1 VWAQYINDGFM
12 TIDDALASIVIPS
25 NRNQIS
31 AQIIDINTFKG
42 KYTKR
47 DGDDIIIGDVS
58 YSEHPGDYEEL
69 KKSISSLLASDGS
82 VKVTCTYN
90 NPVDN
95 SKVVAYVSTV
105 TIDDGTGQEK
115 NMILLRVVS
124 CDLVDEVWT
133 FPTSYEET
141 QVDVINLQG
150 QYVTNTRLSE
160 CENFYDYIA
169 QYNDFSESDRA
180 ALVDRVCNENES
192 YGFYRTA
199 EGVRTLFVSQKI
211 PADVGDWTV
220 IAYIPAADI
229 GEAQLNWKP
238 LLYLIITFAILMVAN
253 MGYYIETNRK
263 LKENMQ
269 EIAKANAAK
278 TEFLSTMSHDIRTP
292 MNAII
297 GMTAIAEK
305 NIDDKPRVED
315 CLRKINLSSNHLL
328 TLINDILDISKIE
341 SGKYAI
347 NPIVFSICDV
357 MDNIFNIVRQ
367 NVKSKNLDLEI
378 YTHSIDHE
386 YLFADQLR
394 INQIYIN
401 ILTNAVKY
409 TPADGKIVVDVS
421 QTDSPVLENGVRLI
435 YRVEDTGIG
444 MSEEFMSRM
453 YESFSRENDGRI
465 DVISGTG
472 LGLAITKR
480 LVDLMQGTIDVE
492 SEKGKGTTFTVSLD
506 LPIAENLTDDIILPS
521 IPMLVIDDDPIFLE
535 CAEDVLS
542 QIGIHADLAES
553 GHQGLDMLRRQHVKA
568 QDYQVVMLDWKMPD
582 ISGRE
587 VMQTIRREF
596 GEEIPIV
603 IVSAYDYTDVRDE
616 AMAAGANAFISK
628 PLFKTN
634 LCRTLDGLLNT
645 DKDTTTTET
654 HESCIEGMNILIAE
668 DNDLNYEIAMELLG
682 AEGANCTQAE
692 NGLVCVEMLQESKD
706 TNYDLVLMDL
716 QMPVMKGLDAAKI
729 IRASTNENI
738 KNIPIIAMTADAF
751 AENIAEC
758 FDAGMDGHIAK
769 PIDMKM
775 VLAEIDKV
783 MKKQQAS

>member
-1 VWAQYINDGFM
+1 
-12 TIDDALASIVIPS
+12 
-25 NRNQIS
+25 
-31 AQIIDINTFKG
+31 
-42 KYTKR
+42 
-47 DGDDIIIGDVS
+47 
-58 YSEHPGDYEEL
+58 
-69 KKSISSLLASDGS
+69 
-82 VKVTCTYN
+82 
-90 NPVDN
+90 
-95 SKVVAYVSTV
+95 
-105 TIDDGTGQEK
+105 
-115 NMILLRVVS
+115 
-124 CDLVDEVWT
+124 
-133 FPTSYEET
+133 
-141 QVDVINLQG
+141 
-150 QYVTNTRLSE
+150 
-160 CENFYDYIA
+160 
-169 QYNDFSESDRA
+169 
-180 ALVDRVCNENES
+180 
-192 YGFYRTA
+192 
-199 EGVRTLFVSQKI
+199 
-211 PADVGDWTV
+211 
-220 IAYIPAADI
+220 
-229 GEAQLNWKP
+229 
-238 LLYLIITFAILMVAN
+238 
-253 MGYYIETNRK
+253 
-263 LKENMQ
+263 
-269 EIAKANAAK
+269 
-278 TEFLSTMSHDIRTP
+278 
-292 MNAII
+292 
-297 GMTAIAEK
+297 
-305 NIDDKPRVED
+305 
-315 CLRKINLSSNHLL
+315 
-328 TLINDILDISKIE
+328 
-341 SGKYAI
+341 
-347 NPIVFSICDV
+347 
-357 MDNIFNIVRQ
+357 
-367 NVKSKNLDLEI
+367 
-378 YTHSIDHE
+378 
-386 YLFADQLR
+386 
-394 INQIYIN
+394 
-401 ILTNAVKY
+401 
-409 TPADGKIVVDVS
+409 
-421 QTDSPVLENGVRLI
+421 
-435 YRVEDTGIG
+435 
-444 MSEEFMSRM
+444 
-453 YESFSRENDGRI
+453 
-465 DVISGTG
+465 

-521 IPMLVIDDDPIFLE
+521 IPMLVIDDDQIFLE

-645 DKDTTTTET
+645 DKDTTGTET

-783 MKKQQAS
+783 MKKQAS